1 MAVPSI
7 DRQQLV
13 RKFQGRMTLSVTQ
26 SPASRPLVDSV
37 NERRLEVKYQYTPV
51 LPDILTHLNAS
62 ILVSTYQAGKVLVI
76 GVHEQRL
83 QVSFL
88 DFDQPMGV
96 AVGADQIAIGAK
108 SEIRFLKANHAAA
121 ASVKPQN
128 TYDGCYVAQSSR
140 HTGRIMGHDLGWGNE
155 GLWIVNTLFSCLC
168 TLDDAHSFVP
178 RWKPSF
184 ISQLADEDR
193 CHLNGMAI
201 ENGVPRY
208 VTALAETDTA
218 AGWRVDK
225 ARTGCLIDVA
235 SGEVLTRGLAMP
247 HSPRVREG
255 QLWVLDS
262 GNGSLVKVDRATGQ
276 REPVEQVPGYTR
288 GLAFSGQFAFVGL
301 SRIRETNVF
310 GGLPIS
316 ERRDELCCGVA
327 VVDLISGRSV
337 ATFQFL
343 SGVEEIFAVDVIPNH
358 RHPVFGGASHD
369 EQQQEIWVV
378 PESATKVP
386 TVFPSAR
393 SNPTTTQSAG

>member
-1 MAVPSI
+1 
-7 DRQQLV
+7 
-13 RKFQGRMTLSVTQ
+13 MTENATQ
-26 SPASRPLVDSV
+26 SLRTRSREKSV
-37 NERRLEVKYQYTPV
+37 IENRQAVKFQYTPV
-51 LPDILTHLNAS
+51 LPEILSHLKTS

-88 DFDQPMGV
+88 DFDQPMGI
-96 AVGADQIAIGAK
+96 AVGADRIAIGAK

-121 ASVKPQN
+121 ATVKPQN
-128 TYDGCYVAQSSR
+128 TFDGCYVAQTSR
-140 HTGRIMGHDLGWGNE
+140 HTGRILGHDLGWGNE
-155 GLWIVNTLFSCLC
+155 GLWVVNTLFSCLC
-168 TLDDAHSFVP
+168 TLDDSYSFVP

-184 ISQLADEDR
+184 ISRLADEDR

-218 AGWRVDK
+218 AGWRAEK
-225 ARTGCLIDVA
+225 ARTGCLIDVR
-235 SGEVLTRGLAMP
+235 SGEVMTRGLAMP
-247 HSPRVREG
+247 HSPRVRNG

-262 GNGSLVKVDRATGQ
+262 GNGRLVKVDRATGQ
-276 REPVEQVPGYTR
+276 MEPIEEVPGYTR
-288 GLAFSGQFAFVGL
+288 GLAFCGQFAFVGL

-316 ERRDELCCGVA
+316 ERRDQLCCGVA

-343 SGVEEIFAVDVIPNH
+343 STVEEIFAVDVIPNH

-378 PESATKVP
+378 PASGAN
-386 TVFPSAR
+386 A
-393 SNPTTTQSAG
+393 PTTFF

>member
-1 MAVPSI
+1 
-7 DRQQLV
+7 
-13 RKFQGRMTLSVTQ
+13 MTLTRTQ
-26 SPASRPLVDSV
+26 PTLSRRPDDSV
-37 NERRLEVKYQYTPV
+37 IEKRLEVNYQYTPV
-51 LPDILTHLNAS
+51 LTDILTHLNAS
-62 ILVSTYQAGKVLVI
+62 ILISTYQAGKVLVI
-76 GVHEQRL
+76 GVYEQRL

-88 DFDQPMGV
+88 DFDQPMGI
-96 AVGADQIAIGAK
+96 AVGTDRIAIGTK

-121 ASVKPQN
+121 STVKPQN
-128 TYDGCYVAQSSR
+128 TFDGCYVAQSSR
-140 HTGRIMGHDLGWGNE
+140 HTGRILVHDLGWGNE

-168 TLDDAHSFVP
+168 TLDDAHSFIP

-218 AGWRVDK
+218 AGWRADK

-235 SGEVLTRGLAMP
+235 SGDVLARGLAMP
-247 HSPRVREG
+247 HSPRIREG
-255 QLWVLDS
+255 HLWVLDS

-276 REPVEQVPGYTR
+276 REPVEQVSGYTR

-316 ERRDELCCGVA
+316 ERRDELCCGIA
-327 VVDLISGRSV
+327 VVDLVRGRSV

-369 EQQQEIWVV
+369 EKQQEVWVV
-378 PESATKVP
+378 PESATQVP
-386 TVFPSAR
+386 TVFPSPR
-393 SNPTTTQSAG
+393 INPTTTHLAGQ